1 MEDSGADL
9 ATLST
14 LPRPRDRMWKAA
26 STCKGVGENG
36 KGKEEEGIE
45 IVDGVVDVFDGS
57 AARLADALGDEVV
70 DRGVEGMQQA
80 DPLQRRRQ

>member
-1 MEDSGADL
+1 M
-9 ATLST
+9 
-14 LPRPRDRMWKAA
+14 RPRDRTWTAA
-26 STCKGVGENG
+26 LTCKGFGANG

-70 DRGVEGMQQA
+70 DQDVEGMQQA
-80 DPLQRRRQ
+80 DPPQRRRQ